1 MENLKNQDQEPASR
15 ATPEKE
21 KEEEKGQKPKKEKKE
36 VKPLTPEEIRK
47 RKKWLVYPLFFLVF
61 LGAMWLIFAP
71 SGGSEPLK
79 EGFNVDVPMPEDKGL
94 LSDKKTAYEQ
104 TAFEKKQKEKMN
116 TLQDLAVSMERK
128 EPVTD
133 EVFRTEETTK
143 GGGSSIRS
151 SANAYQDVNRQLDSF
166 YETPAAEDDQKTLE
180 LEWRIQELERQAE
193 EERKARE
200 TGEEQL
206 KLMEKS
212 FEMAA
217 RYMPQNG
224 NGTGNTAVKT
234 VGTTTTGKTPVSPVA
249 QVAERVVSLL
259 AAPMSDE
266 EFAGQY
272 GKPRNIGF
280 HTVGENRGYAEKNSI
295 RACVYK
301 TVTVSGSDGQEVGLR
316 LLEPIQAG
324 ELYIPAN
331 TILTGTAKIS
341 GERMEIAVTSVT
353 YQGTILPV
361 ELDAYDTRGMKGIEV
376 RGSQELTAVKEMAAN
391 MGSTMGSSI
400 NISTNAGA
408 QLAADLGKGV
418 IQGASQYLST
428 KFRTAKATLKANYEL
443 LLVSKK

>member
-1 MENLKNQDQEPASR
+1 MENLKNQERQPANA

-21 KEEEKGQKPKKEKKE
+21 DKGQKPKKEKKE
-36 VKPLTPEEIRK
+36 VKPLTPEEMRK
-47 RKKWLVYPLFFLVF
+47 RKKMLVYPLFFLVF

-71 SGGSEPLK
+71 SDSDEPLK

-104 TAFEKKQKEKMN
+104 SAFEKKQKEKMN
-116 TLQDLAVSMERK
+116 TLQDLAVSLERE

-133 EVFRTEETTK
+133 EVFLTEENTDN
-143 GGGSSIRS
+143 GGSSIRS
-151 SANAYQDVNRQLDSF
+151 SANAYQDINRQLGSF
-166 YETPAAEDDQKTLE
+166 YEAPPEEDDQKTLE

-200 TGEEQL
+200 NGEEQL
-206 KLMEKS
+206 RLMEKS
-212 FEMAA
+212 YEMAA
-217 RYMPQNG
+217 RYMPGGGGEAKQV
-224 NGTGNTAVKT
+224 AVSSS
-234 VGTTTTGKTPVSPVA
+234 TGKTPVSPVS
-249 QVAERVVSLL
+249 QVAEQVVSLL

-266 EFAGQY
+266 EFARAY
-272 GKPRNIGF
+272 GKPRNMSF
-280 HTVGENRGYAEKNSI
+280 HTVGESRSRTEKNSI

-301 TVTVSGSDGQEVGLR
+301 TVTVSGSDGLEVGLR
-316 LLEPIQAG
+316 LLEPVQAG

-331 TILTGTAKIS
+331 TILTGTAKIN
-341 GERMEIAVTSVT
+341 GERMEITVASVAC
-353 YQGTILPV
+353 QGTILPV
-361 ELDAYDTRGMKGIEV
+361 ELDAYDMRGMKGIEV

-391 MGSTMGSSI
+391 MGSAMGSSI

-428 KFRTAKATLKANYEL
+428 KFRTARATLKANYEL
-443 LLVSKK
+443 LLVSRK

>member
-1 MENLKNQDQEPASR
+1 MENLKNQERQPAN
-15 ATPEKE
+15 AVTPEKA
-21 KEEEKGQKPKKEKKE
+21 EEKGQTPKQGKKEAR
-36 VKPLTPEEIRK
+36 PLTPEEMLK
-47 RKKWLVYPLFFLVF
+47 RKKMLVYPLFFLVF

-71 SGGSEPLK
+71 SDSDEPLR

-104 TAFEKKQKEKMN
+104 SAFEKKQKEKMN
-116 TLQDLAVSMERK
+116 TLQDLAVSLEQE
-128 EPVTD
+128 EPAAD
-133 EVFRTEETTK
+133 EVFLTEEDTDN
-143 GGGSSIRS
+143 GSPSIRS
-151 SANAYQDVNRQLDSF
+151 SANAYQDINRQLGSF
-166 YETPAAEDDQKTLE
+166 YETRPAEDDQKTLE

-200 TGEEQL
+200 NSEEQL
-206 KLMEKS
+206 RLMEKS
-212 FEMAA
+212 YEMAA
-217 RYMPQNG
+217 RYMPGGGETKQV
-224 NGTGNTAVKT
+224 AVSSS
-234 VGTTTTGKTPVSPVA
+234 TGKTPVCPVT
-249 QVAERVVSLL
+249 QVTERVVSLL
-259 AAPMSDE
+259 AAPLSDE
-266 EFAGQY
+266 EFAKQY
-272 GKPRNIGF
+272 GKPRNMGF
-280 HTVGENRGYAEKNSI
+280 HTVGTVRSRTERNGI
-295 RACVYK
+295 RACVYR

-316 LLEPIQAG
+316 LLEPVQAG

-341 GERMEIAVTSVT
+341 GERMEITVSSIAF
-353 YQGTILPV
+353 QGTILPV

-391 MGSTMGSSI
+391 MGSAMGSSI

-443 LLVSKK
+443 LLVSRQ